1 MRSRVGGG
9 KGGWGSCRWGWGLP
23 VLGDKGLVPKTC
35 TEPKRA
41 AACEGCLLS
50 LTWIIL
56 RYRVWLILTGLVTP
70 EVLLTLNCD
79 YYFIMIQGPQHFRV
93 RDGQTWASNQ
103 ESYLQ
108 MSQALRD
115 RSQSSLNPFLKLGIL
130 TDSFSIVLKLEL
142 SWTHF
147 QRLNFEISF
156 KKQRSVHP
164 LWRSWFVTYFY
175 PLLLCLY
182 CRLFIG
188 REGPGRLNSNN
199 LVAYQAHWI

>member
-1 MRSRVGGG
+1 M
-9 KGGWGSCRWGWGLP
+9 WGWGLP
-23 VLGDKGLVPKTC
+23 VLGDKGLVLKIC

-41 AACEGCLLS
+41 AACKGCLCS
-50 LTWIIL
+50 WIWIIL
-56 RYRVWLILTGLVTP
+56 RYRVWPILAALVTP

-79 YYFIMIQGPQHFRV
+79 YHFIMIQGPQHFCV

-115 RSQSSLNPFLKLGIL
+115 RSQSSLNPFLKLGVL

-182 CRLFIG
+182 CRLFVG
-188 REGPGRLNSNN
+188 REGPERLNSNK
-199 LVAYQAHWI
+199 I